1 MCSVSMFIKYV
12 HFVPEDNDVTLSG
25 HRSPTWLVVTV
36 ELRPVLLDDQG
47 DDSIPLYGPV
57 LPCRDDQ
64 VARPE

>member
-25 HRSPTWLVVTV
+25 HRSPPWLVITV
-36 ELRPVLLDDQG
+36 KLRPVLLKDKSDNA
-47 DDSIPLYGPV
+47 
-57 LPCRDDQ
+57 LPFYRPMLSRCDDQ